1 MPYFFNGACSNMK
14 MRVAILVDGDFFIKR
29 HCSYFNK
36 EISKT
41 SAADIAKC
49 LKIHCMKHIRDD
61 KEMLYRI
68 FFYDCKP
75 ITKKAHYPFSHRSLD
90 LAKSDTA
97 IFRNEL
103 HKELTRTSCL
113 ALRFGYLDE
122 KNASWQI
129 KDEKTYH
136 DILSKKKDFN
146 SLTDDLVYKAK
157 QKGVDMRI
165 GLDIA
170 TLSYKKL
177 VDKIVL
183 ISGDS
188 DFVPAA
194 KLARREGLFF
204 ILDPMGNDIKEDLQ
218 EHIDWLTTTLPNF
231 KKKK

>member
-1 MPYFFNGACSNMK
+1 MK
-14 MRVAILVDGDFFIKR
+14 RMHLGK
-29 HCSYFNK
+29 
-36 EISKT
+36 SKT
-41 SAADIAKC
+41 K
-49 LKIHCMKHIRDD
+49 
-61 KEMLYRI
+61 
-68 FFYDCKP
+68 
-75 ITKKAHYPFSHRSLD
+75 
-90 LAKSDTA
+90 
-97 IFRNEL
+97 
-103 HKELTRTSCL
+103 
-113 ALRFGYLDE
+113 
-122 KNASWQI
+122 
-129 KDEKTYH
+129 KTYH

-146 SLTDDLVYKAK
+146 SLTDDDLVYKAK

-194 KLARREGLFF
+194 KLARREELFF